1 MDTTKTPIELEAFQG
16 HIVLYCKGHYK
27 HDDFFEGLKMIWAI
41 RCGYDYE
48 YTSKDTLSYIAMDM
62 YEIIAKTQPDRLPY
76 LMEQLHRNLVPR
88 WKGDYVEN
96 LSPIEAII
104 WQYRI
109 MLCNMQVKE
118 RDNVT
123 GKYKWLVKLPK
134 PKKRIFNRI
143 LRGNGEYH
151 DYFEI
156 DGKAK

>member
-62 YEIIAKTQPDRLPY
+62 YEIIAKTQA
-76 LMEQLHRNLVPR
+76 EQLSWVMRQLHVNLVPLSVDSR
-88 WKGDYVEN
+88 SAN

-109 MLCNMQVKE
+109 VLSNMRVKE
-118 RDNVT
+118 RDKVT

-151 DYFEI
+151 DYFKI

>member
-1 MDTTKTPIELEAFQG
+1 MKTTNTPIELEPFQG

-27 HDDFFEGLKMIWAI
+27 YKDFFDGLTRIWAI

-48 YTSKDTLSYIAMDM
+48 YSSKDVLSFVAMDM
-62 YEIIAKTQPDRLPY
+62 YEIITKTEPDRLQY

-88 WKGDYVEN
+88 WSGDYVEN

-109 MLCNMQVKE
+109 MLCNLRIKAI
-118 RDNVT
+118 DPVT
-123 GKYKWLVKLPK
+123 KRRTILVELPK
-134 PKKRIFNRI
+134 PKKGIFNRI

-151 DYFEI
+151 DYFRI
-156 DGKAK
+156 VNNTK